1 MKEKHSR
8 KPSKA
13 DWDRF
18 DAIEEEGID
27 TTDIPALGKD
37 FFRNAELKLPAGKER
52 ITIWLD
58 QDVLEFIRTQGRGY
72 QTRINAILRLW
83 YEAHQA
89 RKPKT
94 ES

>member
-13 DWDRF
+13 DWEKF
-18 DAIEEEGID
+18 DAIGEEEID
-27 TTDIPALGKD
+27 TSDIPALGKN
-37 FFRNAELKLPAGKER
+37 FFRKAELKLPPGKAR

-58 QDVLEFIRTQGRGY
+58 QDILEFIRAQGRGY

-83 YEAHQA
+83 YETNLP
-89 RKPKT
+89 RKAKA
-94 ES
+94 